1 LIDFRYHIV
10 SIVAVFLALAL
21 GLFLGS
27 TTLQSTV
34 TDQLNSQ
41 AKSVISHN
49 HTLEATNGQLTSS
62 LKSEQKLTSAL
73 EPYAVA
79 DRLTGTT
86 VALVSAPG
94 VQGSVRKSLAATLQ
108 LAGATVTADVE
119 LQASYLDPTQDA
131 ELNMLATELEL
142 PGHPLPSG
150 NGVTQVS
157 AELASVLL
165 VRPGRHPV
173 SKARVDQ
180 TLSALSVGKFISVS
194 GSTPDR
200 PADLAVML
208 VAAPATSG
216 VTPAIQTQQN
226 TELLALATDLRAASA
241 GAVLG
246 GPNPVAGV
254 LGSTLAAARADST
267 LSLNVST
274 VDFDP
279 ADPAAGR
286 IAVVLALSNAPTET
300 VGAYGLGSNPPLPS
314 PSPSP

>member
-1 LIDFRYHIV
+1 LIDFRYHVV

-34 TDQLNSQ
+34 TNQLSSQ
-41 AKSVISHN
+41 AHAVIKNN
-49 HTLEATNGQLTSS
+49 HKLEAINSQLTSS
-62 LKSEQKLTSAL
+62 LKGERTLTSAL

-94 VQGSVRKSLAATLQ
+94 VQGSVRKALSTTLQ
-108 LAGATVTADVE
+108 LAGATVTADVQ

-131 ELNMLATELEL
+131 ELSMLANELQL
-142 PGHPLPSG
+142 PDHQLPAG

-157 AELASVLL
+157 SELASVLL

-173 SKARVDQ
+173 SRARVDQ
-180 TLSALSVGKFISVS
+180 TLSALSDGNFINVS

-216 VTPAIQTQQN
+216 VAPAIQTQQN
-226 TELLALATDLRAASA
+226 TELLALTTDLRAASS

-246 GPNPVAGV
+246 GPLPVAGV
-254 LGSTLAAARADST
+254 AGSTLAAARADST
-267 LSLNVST
+267 LTLNVST
-274 VDFDP
+274 VDFDS

-300 VGAYGLGSNPPLPS
+300 VGEYGLGSNPPLPS

>member
-34 TDQLNSQ
+34 TNQLSSQ
-41 AKSVISHN
+41 AHSVINRN
-49 HTLEATNGQLTSS
+49 HTLEADNSQLTSA
-62 LKSEQKLTSAL
+62 LKGEQKLSAAL

-94 VQGSVRKSLAATLQ
+94 VQGNVRKAVSATLQ
-108 LAGATVTADVE
+108 LAGATVTADVQV
-119 LQASYLDPTQDA
+119 QATYLDPTQDA
-131 ELNMLATELEL
+131 ELSMLATELEL
-142 PGHPLPSG
+142 PGHPLPAG

-157 AELASVLL
+157 SELS
-165 VRPGRHPV
+165 R
-173 SKARVDQ
+173 ARVDQ
-180 TLSALSVGKFISVS
+180 ALSALSDGGFINVS

-208 VAAPATSG
+208 VAAPSTSG

-246 GPNPVAGV
+246 GPLPVTGV
-254 LGSTLAAARADST
+254 PGSMLAAARADST
-267 LSLNVST
+267 LVLNVST

-286 IAVVLALSNAPTET
+286 IAIVLALSNAPTET

>member
-34 TDQLNSQ
+34 TNQLSSQ
-41 AKSVISHN
+41 AHSVINRN
-49 HTLEATNGQLTSS
+49 HTLEADNSQLTSA
-62 LKSEQKLTSAL
+62 LKGEQKLSAAL

-94 VQGSVRKSLAATLQ
+94 VQGNVRKAVSATLQ
-108 LAGATVTADVE
+108 LAGATVTADVQV
-119 LQASYLDPTQDA
+119 QATYLDPTQDA
-131 ELNMLATELEL
+131 ELSMLATELEL
-142 PGHPLPSG
+142 PGHPLPAG

-157 AELASVLL
+157 SELANVLL

-173 SKARVDQ
+173 SRARVDQ
-180 TLSALSVGKFISVS
+180 ALSALSDGGFINVS

-208 VAAPATSG
+208 VAAPSTSG

-246 GPNPVAGV
+246 GPLPVTGV
-254 LGSTLAAARADST
+254 PGSMLAAARADST
-267 LSLNVST
+267 LVLNVST

-286 IAVVLALSNAPTET
+286 IAIVLALSNAPTET